1 MKRFCLT
8 LILIL
13 GFQTAATLNAQQ
25 VPQLGKAS
33 IEELVSAMTLH
44 EKATLLVGGYDLGKN
59 PDGTT
64 RKKFAAGVSM
74 AIPRL
79 GIPFANYPDGPQGV
93 NIVTTRKGIDKKLY
107 CTAFPIATMMA
118 GTWNLD
124 LVSEVG
130 AAMGNEALEYGNDI
144 LLAPAIN
151 IHRNPLCG
159 RNFEYYS
166 EDPFVTGKTAAAA
179 IRGVQ
184 SQGVGTSLKHF
195 AVNSQETFRRENDAR
210 VSNRALREIYLK
222 GFEIAV
228 KEGKPWTLMS
238 AYNAINGTTASENRV
253 LLTDV
258 LRNEWGFEGF
268 VMTDWTTTSY
278 FPRNIVAQIKAGNE
292 QTMPGRQYQV
302 DDIEAAVAKG
312 TLSMADIDLAVT
324 RILRVLVNSP
334 SYKGYKYSNNPDLAA
349 HAALARKAADEGVVL
364 LKNDRNTLP
373 LKDPHK
379 KIALFGFGS
388 YRIYQGGTGSGEVN
402 TTGIVNIDT
411 ALEEAGFEL
420 QKDLAATY
428 DGVRIDFKIG
438 EKLAKLRASDCDL
451 AIFTIRRNAGELVDR
466 REIKGDFYLTDNEKA
481 SLTNVSEAF
490 HAAGKKVIVLLNTG
504 GVIETASWKGLADAI
519 VLPWQPGVEAGL
531 AVVDIL
537 TGRVNPSGKLTM
549 TWPVAYMDV
558 PSSKNFPSNFEGNS
572 WFKGPVRDSFD
583 PNKRNEG
590 YTEYEEGIWVGY
602 RYFTTY
608 GVPVSFP
615 FGFGLSYTTFDYSKP
630 VVKAGKKGSYT
641 ASVTV
646 TNTGSVPGK
655 EVVQLYIAAPKGKLE
670 KPARELKGYA
680 KTKELAPG
688 ESQTVNITFD
698 TYGIASFDEAQN
710 AWVTD
715 AGEYTANFASSVE
728 DIRQSASFKVKK
740 PAVLKLKATL
750 R

>member
-1 MKRFCLT
+1 MKRFCLI
-8 LILIL
+8 LIMIL
-13 GFQTAATLNAQQ
+13 GFQTAATVNAQQ
-25 VPQLGKAS
+25 TPQLGKS
-33 IEELVSAMTLH
+33 SVEELVAAMTLH
-44 EKATLLVGGYDLGKN
+44 EKATFLAGVFDYGKN

-64 RKKFAAGVSM
+64 RKRVPGAAGSS
-74 AIPRL
+74 AEIPRL
-79 GIPFANYPDGPQGV
+79 GIPFAYYPDGPQGV
-93 NIVTTRKGIDKKLY
+93 RIQPTRKGTDKTFY

-118 GTWNLD
+118 GTWNPD

-130 AAMGNEALEYGNDI
+130 AAMGNETLEYGNDI
-144 LLAPAIN
+144 LLAPAMN

-166 EDPFVTGKTAAAA
+166 EDPFLAGKTAAAA
-179 IRGVQ
+179 IRGIQ

-195 AVNSQETFRRENDAR
+195 AVNNQETFRLKNDAR
-210 VSNRALREIYLK
+210 VSDRALREIYLK

-228 KEGKPWTLMS
+228 KEGKPWTIMS
-238 AYNAINGTTASENRV
+238 SYNTINGTTASENRA

-268 VMTDWTTTSY
+268 VMTDWTSY
-278 FPRNIVAQIKAGNE
+278 PRNTAAQIKAGND
-292 QTMPGRQYQV
+292 QLMPGLKVQV
-302 DDIEAAVAKG
+302 EQIEQAVAEG
-312 TLSMADIDLAVT
+312 TLSMADVDLAVT
-324 RILRVLVNSP
+324 RMLRVLVKSP
-334 SYKGYKYSNNPDLAA
+334 SYKGYNFSNNPDLVA

-364 LKNDRNTLP
+364 LKNAWNTLP
-373 LKDPHK
+373 LKDTGK

-388 YRIYQGGTGSGEVN
+388 YKIYQGGTGSGNVH

-411 ALEEAGFEL
+411 ALREAGFEL
-420 QKDLAATY
+420 QEDLAATY

-438 EKLAKLRASDCDL
+438 EKLAKLRAADCDL
-451 AIFTIRRNAGELVDR
+451 AIFTIRRNAGEGADR
-466 REIKGDFYLTDNEKA
+466 REIKGDFYLTENEEA
-481 SLTNVSEAF
+481 SLKNVSEAF

-504 GVIETASWKGLADAI
+504 GVIETASWKQYADAI
-519 VLPWQPGVEAGL
+519 VLPWQPGVEAGH

-549 TWPVAYMDV
+549 TWPVAYKDI
-558 PSSKNFPSNFEGNS
+558 PSSKNFPSNFEAKKDG
-572 WFKGPVRDSFD
+572 VRTPFD
-583 PNKRNEG
+583 PEKRNEG
-590 YTEYEEGIWVGY
+590 FTEYEEGIWVGY
-602 RYFTTY
+602 RYFSTY

-655 EVVQLYIAAPKGKLE
+655 EVVQLYIAAPKDNLE

-680 KTKELAPG
+680 KTRELAPG
-688 ESQTVNITFD
+688 ESQTVTISFD
-698 TYGIASFDEAQN
+698 TYGLASFDEAQN